1 MAVLWVFVSAFPDSE
16 LALIFLPFVPFKAIN
31 MAFAIAVRGH
41 SFACYF
47 RFAPLLI
54 ARCLGL

>member
-31 MAFAIAVRGH
+31 VAFAIAVRGH
-41 SFACYF
+41 SFAV
-47 RFAPLLI
+47 R
-54 ARCLGL
+54 GLSDSRLC